1 MNMPGQWLKLP
12 LRFLRRGFLLFAVLV
27 PLAAA
32 EDYLSTDEF
41 LSQVFGSSVPAAE
54 KMWISAEQRQVA
66 VNSIGLGRPPIRV
79 HYWREG
85 KRSAWILQEV
95 GKEKPITIGVGLNA
109 GQVETVRILAFRE
122 SRGWEVKYPYFTEQ
136 FSGAT
141 ADENNRLDRRIDGIT
156 GATLSVNAVQK
167 VVRWA
172 VYLDRGLEPAITAD
186 AH

>member
-1 MNMPGQWLKLP
+1 MNVLRQWVKLP
-12 LRFLRRGFLLFAVLV
+12 LRMLRRGILLSVFLV
-27 PLAAA
+27 PGAMA
-32 EDYLSTDEF
+32 EDYLSTEEF
-41 LSQVFGSSVPAAE
+41 LAQVFGAAVPAPE

-66 VNSIGLGRPPIRV
+66 ISTIGLGRPPVRV

-85 KRSAWILQEV
+85 QRSAWILKEI
-95 GKEKPITIGVGLNA
+95 GKEKPITIGVGINR
-109 GQVETVRILAFRE
+109 GQVESVRILAFRE

-141 ADENNRLDRRIDGIT
+141 VDDNNRLDRRIDGIT

-172 VYLDRGLEPAITAD
+172 IYLDRGLETVSTAD
-186 AH
+186 AR

>member
-1 MNMPGQWLKLP
+1 MNTSSQWLKLP
-12 LRFLRRGFLLFAVLV
+12 LRTLRRGFLLFTI
-27 PLAAA
+27 LAPMAMA
-32 EDYLSTDEF
+32 EDYLSTEAF
-41 LSQVFGSSVPAAE
+41 LTQVFGNSVPVAE
-54 KMWISAEQRQVA
+54 KMWINDEQRQIA

-79 HYWREG
+79 HYWRDG
-85 KRSAWILQEV
+85 KRSAWILKEI

-122 SRGWEVKYPYFTEQ
+122 SRGWEVKFPYFTEQ

-141 ADENNRLDRRIDGIT
+141 VDNDNRLDRRIDGIT

-172 VYLDRGLEPAITAD
+172 AYLDRGLEPAITAD
-186 AH
+186 AN

>member
-1 MNMPGQWLKLP
+1 M
-12 LRFLRRGFLLFAVLV
+12 
-27 PLAAA
+27 
-32 EDYLSTDEF
+32 
-41 LSQVFGSSVPAAE
+41 
-54 KMWISAEQRQVA
+54 
-66 VNSIGLGRPPIRV
+66 
-79 HYWREG
+79 
-85 KRSAWILQEV
+85 
-95 GKEKPITIGVGLNA
+95 
-109 GQVETVRILAFRE
+109 ETVRILAFRE